1 MNITASPELFV
12 DANRVAEWLGIK
24 PRRVLEMAR
33 RGQIPAHPLGAGR
46 RKIWRFRLSEVDAAI
61 VSKK

>member
-1 MNITASPELFV
+1 MNATANSELFV
-12 DANRVAEWLGIK
+12 DANRVAEWLRIT

-33 RGQIPAHPLGAGR
+33 KGQIPAHPLGTGH
-46 RKIWRFRLSEVDAAI
+46 RKTWRFRLSEVDAAI

>member
-1 MNITASPELFV
+1 MNISANPELFV
-12 DANRVAEWLGIK
+12 DAYRVAEWLGIK

-33 RGQIPAHPLGAGR
+33 KGQIPAHPLGTGH
-46 RKIWRFRLSEVDAAI
+46 RKTWRFRLSEVDAAI